1 MNGSTE
7 EGLAVVARLID
18 AIERGDVDDVAACYT
33 DDARIWHN
41 FDDADQTREENLAVL
56 AWMCRTFPERRYEI
70 LRREPIADG
79 VLQQHVL
86 HLATADGERHAVPA
100 CLIVGLAGGRIRR
113 IEEYMD
119 PAPFSA
125 P

>member
-1 MNGSTE
+1 MNATTE
-7 EGLAVVARLID
+7 RGLETVARLID
-18 AIERGDVDDVAACYT
+18 AIERGDTDAVAACYT
-33 DDARIWHN
+33 EDARVWHN
-41 FDDADQTREENLAVL
+41 FDDAYQTREENLAVL

-100 CLIVGLAGGRIRR
+100 CLVVGLEGDRIRR

-119 PAPFSA
+119 PTPFSA
-125 P
+125 S

>member
-1 MNGSTE
+1 MAATTE
-7 EGLAVVARLID
+7 QGLETVARLID
-18 AIERGDVDDVAACYT
+18 AIERGDTEAVAACYT
-33 DDARIWHN
+33 PDARVWHN

-70 LRREPIADG
+70 LRREPIAGG
-79 VLQQHVL
+79 VMQQHVL

-100 CLIVGLAGGRIRR
+100 CLVVGLEGDRIRR

-119 PAPFSA
+119 PTPFNAP
-125 P
+125 

>member
-1 MNGSTE
+1 MNASTE
-7 EGLAVVARLID
+7 QDLETVARLID
-18 AIERGDVDDVAACYT
+18 AIERGDTEDVAACYT
-33 DDARIWHN
+33 EDARVWHN
-41 FDDADQTREENLAVL
+41 FDDADQTREENIAVL
-56 AWMCRTFPERRYEI
+56 AWMCRTFPERRYEV
-70 LRREPIADG
+70 LRREPIAGG

-100 CLIVGLAGGRIRR
+100 CLVVGLAGGRIRR

-119 PAPFSA
+119 PTPFSA

>member
-1 MNGSTE
+1 MNATAE
-7 EGLAVVARLID
+7 QGLATVARLIE
-18 AIERGDVDDVAACYT
+18 AIERGDTDAVAACYT
-33 DDARIWHN
+33 EDARIWHN

-56 AWMCRTFPERRYEI
+56 AWMCRTFPERRYEV
-70 LRREPIADG
+70 LRREPIDGG

-100 CLIVGLAGGRIRR
+100 CLIVGLEGDRIRR

-119 PAPFSA
+119 PSPFSA